1 MKLTVV
7 IFYNKKN
14 SQLITCHS
22 PKKLIGIYTNYTQ
35 LFDHYCGYNNK
46 YAKKNFYPLNTLKIS
61 ETKWPQA
68 IEELLTIHL
77 LISE

>member
-1 MKLTVV
+1 MKVTVV

-35 LFDHYCGYNNK
+35 LFDHYCGNNHK
-46 YAKKNFYPLNTLKIS
+46 YAKKIFYPRNTLKIR
-61 ETKWPQA
+61 ETRWPQT
-68 IEELLTIHL
+68 IDELLTVYL